1 MKIEYNG
8 YGFFKSYPL
17 FLNKDG
23 NKYEKRRLLAF
34 PLIGL
39 AMLGMMS
46 CGEEKTSDTLSPIQ
60 RPTTTPV
67 QSSTIEEPEGVK
79 LSNITIDDTKMK
91 KHIMKVKI
99 LILQV

>member
-1 MKIEYNG
+1 MK
-8 YGFFKSYPL
+8 
-17 FLNKDG
+17 
-23 NKYEKRRLLAF
+23 KRKLLAF

-46 CGEEKTSDTLSPIQ
+46 CGEEKTSDTLTPIQ

-91 KHIMKVKI
+91 KTYYEGQDIDFTGFELIKQKKYGDKIISFLSVKTNI
-99 LILQV
+99 

>member
-23 NKYEKRRLLAF
+23 NKYEKRKLLAF

-46 CGEEKTSDTLSPIQ
+46 CGEEK
-60 RPTTTPV
+60 
-67 QSSTIEEPEGVK
+67 
-79 LSNITIDDTKMK
+79 
-91 KHIMKVKI
+91 
-99 LILQV
+99 QVIH